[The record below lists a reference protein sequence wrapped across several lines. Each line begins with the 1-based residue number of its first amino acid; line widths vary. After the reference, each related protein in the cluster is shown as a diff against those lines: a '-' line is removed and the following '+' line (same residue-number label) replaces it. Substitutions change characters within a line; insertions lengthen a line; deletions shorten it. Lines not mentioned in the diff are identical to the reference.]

1 MSLASVSGGSTSR
14 GSSYSRLL
22 ESVLLPAYDRVR
34 GREYVKRRTF
44 LEGSQWWSAELIG
57 EFQWIE
63 LRRLLAHV
71 FASVPYLKAKYRAAG
86 IAFEDLKGWDD
97 FRRLPT
103 LTRAEV
109 NAHRRELCSTS
120 YAGKLLPHATGGST
134 GVPTRFYRTYESYDW
149 RTAAKDR
156 AYSWTGWRLG
166 EPALYLW
173 GAPVGSVTWRQA
185 LKTRAYEA
193 VQRQLIVNTFSQDD
207 ALWDDVYARAL
218 KFRPVLIVGYVSSLE
233 AFAGY
238 LRRTKRTI
246 PGVTCAIAAAEP
258 LHEDTRTRIEEGLGV
273 PLSNTYGSREFMSI
287 AAECEC
293 GDGLHVNAENL
304 LVETRDDDDGSG
316 GGPSELLVTDLHNYG
331 MPFVRY
337 ETGDLGRMSH
347 TPCPCGRG
355 LPRLDAIEG
364 RVVDALRA
372 ADGRTVPGEFFPH
385 LLKDIPELAQYRVE
399 QKSIER
405 LVISAVLTEPLSERS
420 ESLLRREVAKVFGPR
435 TICELEPVTDIPAL
449 RSGKR
454 RVTVGMAQPA

>member
-1 MSLASVSGGSTSR
+1 MSSLVSSVPASR

-34 GREYVKRRTF
+34 GREYVERRNF
-44 LEGSQWWSAELIG
+44 LEGSQWWSAERIR
-57 EFQWIE
+57 EFQWSE
-63 LRRLLAHV
+63 LKKLLAHV
-71 FASVPYLKAKYRAAG
+71 FASVPYLKARYRAAG
-86 IAFEDLKGWDD
+86 IAFEDLKSWDD
-97 FRRLPT
+97 FRCLPT
-103 LTRAEV
+103 LTRAEI
-109 NAHRRELCSTS
+109 NAHRRELCSTT
-120 YAGKLLPHATGGST
+120 YKGKLLPHATGGST
-134 GVPTRFYRTYESYDW
+134 GVPTRFFRTYESYDW

-173 GAPVGSVTWRQA
+173 GAPVGSVPWRQA

-193 VQRQLIVNTFSQDD
+193 VQRQLIVNTFRQDD

-218 KFRPVLIVGYVSSLE
+218 KFRPMLVVGYVSSLE
-233 AFAGY
+233 AFADY
-238 LRRTKRTI
+238 LRRTGRTI
-246 PGVTCAIAAAEP
+246 PGATCAIAAAEP
-258 LHEDTRTRIEEGLGV
+258 LHEDARERIEHGLGV

-293 GDGLHVNAENL
+293 RDGLHVNAENL
-304 LVETRDDDDGSG
+304 IVEPRDGDGDGSSLDS
-316 GGPSELLVTDLHNYG
+316 GPSELLITDLHNYG

-337 ETGDLGRMSH
+337 ESGDLGRISH
-347 TPCPCGRG
+347 TSCPCGRG

-405 LVISAVLTEPLSERS
+405 LVISVVLTGPLSESS
-420 ESLLRREVAKVFGPR
+420 ENLMRGEVAKVFGPR
-435 TICELEPVTDIPAL
+435 TVCELQPVTHIPAL
-449 RSGKR
+449 SSGKR
-454 RVTVGMAQPA
+454 RVTVGMT